1 MALAAWKGVRLLEEL
16 VFVLSGVNCFSCA
29 MAEFPWTWERL
40 LWKESWADGGE
51 KMNELEEVALRA
63 GSLSQ
68 VFSLTAAKDLTGF

>member
-1 MALAAWKGVRLLEEL
+1 
-16 VFVLSGVNCFSCA
+16 

-51 KMNELEEVALRA
+51 KMNELEEVALCA

-68 VFSLTAAKDLTGF
+68 VFSLTAAKDLTGLQVRLTHYDCIFDCNYFIHFEGSFE